1 MLSISSTGTT
11 PTPTISSATYS
22 TSGGS
27 SAAGTGRRPTTTCSR
42 PSSRAPRPAR
52 ASSSCPATTTRCCA
66 PALGTHFGGIEVV
79 PQATFVAAD
88 GRRYLV
94 THGDQFDAVIVN
106 AKWLAHVGDRAYEPR
121 SGSTPGSTGCAASG
135 AGSYWSLS
143 NWAKQQV
150 KQAVNY
156 ISEYEEVLAE
166 EARRGGY
173 DGIIC
178 GHIHAANL
186 REIDGLAYVNTGDWV
201 ESCTAVAERDDG
213 TLELIDWAAVVRR
226 REAVHRAARRGIAP
240 APQPRS
246 ARTRPPEPWP
256 TSQPSTTDRRR
267 RAPEPEAQPRRPARA
282 RLLAALPRPRL
293 PADLGGPRG
302 RHGGPRDR
310 ARRRTS
316 SASPRA
322 AAT

>member
-1 MLSISSTGTT
+1 VLQ
-11 PTPTISSATYS
+11 AFL
-22 TSGGS
+22 
-27 SAAGTGRRPTTTCSR
+27 
-42 PSSRAPRPAR
+42 AR
-52 ASSSCPATTTRCCA
+52 AQAGARIVIVPGNHDEVLRACP
-66 PALGTHFGGIEVV
+66 GTHFGGIEVV

-106 AKWLAHVGDRAYEPR
+106 AKWLAHVGDRAYD
-121 SGSTPGSTGCAASG
+121 AALWLNTWLNRLRG
-135 AGSYWSLS
+135 LWGGRYWSLS

-156 ISEYEEVLAE
+156 ISEYEAVLAE

-186 REIDGLAYVNTGDWV
+186 REVEGLAYVNTGDWV

-226 REAVHRAARRGIAP
+226 RQAVTELRAAA
-240 APQPRS
+240 S
-246 ARTRPPEPWP
+246 
-256 TSQPSTTDRRR
+256 RRR
-267 RAPEPEAQPRRPARA
+267 RGRPVRQDEK
-282 RLLAALPRPRL
+282 AA
-293 PADLGGPRG
+293 
-302 RHGGPRDR
+302 
-310 ARRRTS
+310 
-316 SASPRA
+316 
-322 AAT
+322 